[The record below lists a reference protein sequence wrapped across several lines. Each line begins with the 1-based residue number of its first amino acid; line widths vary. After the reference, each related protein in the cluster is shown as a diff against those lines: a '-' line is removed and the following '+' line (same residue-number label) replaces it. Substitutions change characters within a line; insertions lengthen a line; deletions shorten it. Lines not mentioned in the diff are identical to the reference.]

1 MAEHQTAEH
10 RDMTYLLTGGAGF
23 IGGYLAERL
32 LAEGAR
38 VIVLDDLSTGKY
50 ANIER
55 LEREHARQGRFRFI
69 LDSVLHE
76 RVVEDLVR
84 ESNAVF
90 HLASA
95 VGVKLIMQEPV
106 KTLETIV
113 GGTETVLR
121 CAARYRR
128 KVMIFSTSEVYG
140 KSKDMPFHEDGDRLE
155 GPTTSHRWAY
165 ACAKSLDEFL
175 ALAHWKQ
182 TRLPV
187 VIARLFNTVG
197 PRQTGQYGMVLP
209 SFVRR
214 ALANEPLHVY
224 GSGDQT
230 RCFCHVLDV
239 VDAVVRLMACPA
251 AVGRIFNVGSTEE
264 VSIGELARQ
273 VVHLTGSQSEIR
285 VVPYEDAYG
294 TDGFEDMERRLPSLE
309 RIRETIGWE
318 PTRSLEQIIVDVAEF
333 FRNPPAEESY

>member
-1 MAEHQTAEH
+1 
-10 RDMTYLLTGGAGF
+10 
-23 IGGYLAERL
+23 
-32 LAEGAR
+32 
-38 VIVLDDLSTGKY
+38 
-50 ANIER
+50 
-55 LEREHARQGRFRFI
+55 
-69 LDSVLHE
+69 
-76 RVVEDLVR
+76 
-84 ESNAVF
+84 
-90 HLASA
+90 
-95 VGVKLIMQEPV
+95 
-106 KTLETIV
+106 
-113 GGTETVLR
+113 
-121 CAARYRR
+121 
-128 KVMIFSTSEVYG
+128 
-140 KSKDMPFHEDGDRLE
+140 
-155 GPTTSHRWAY
+155 
-165 ACAKSLDEFL
+165 EFL

-214 ALANEPLHVY
+214 ALGNEPLHVY

-309 RIRETIGWE
+309 
-318 PTRSLEQIIVDVAEF
+318 
-333 FRNPPAEESY
+333 

>member
-1 MAEHQTAEH
+1 
-10 RDMTYLLTGGAGF
+10 
-23 IGGYLAERL
+23 
-32 LAEGAR
+32 
-38 VIVLDDLSTGKY
+38 
-50 ANIER
+50 
-55 LEREHARQGRFRFI
+55 
-69 LDSVLHE
+69 
-76 RVVEDLVR
+76 
-84 ESNAVF
+84 
-90 HLASA
+90 
-95 VGVKLIMQEPV
+95 V

-140 KSKDMPFHEDGDRLE
+140 KSTDMPFREDGDRLE

-214 ALANEPLHVY
+214 ALANEPLLVY

-230 RCFCHVLDV
+230 RCFCHVHDV
-239 VDAVVRLMACPA
+239 VDAVVKLMACES

-264 VSIGELARQ
+264 VSIMQLARE
-273 VVHLTGSQSEIR
+273 VVRLTGSRSEIR
-285 VVPYEDAYG
+285 LVPYEDAYG
-294 TDGFEDMERRLPSLE
+294 TDGFEDMVRRLPALDRVKE
-309 RIRETIGWE
+309 AIGWQ
-318 PTRSLEQIIVDVAEF
+318 PTRSLDQTILDVAAF
-333 FRNPPAEESY
+333 FRQPMGEDSY